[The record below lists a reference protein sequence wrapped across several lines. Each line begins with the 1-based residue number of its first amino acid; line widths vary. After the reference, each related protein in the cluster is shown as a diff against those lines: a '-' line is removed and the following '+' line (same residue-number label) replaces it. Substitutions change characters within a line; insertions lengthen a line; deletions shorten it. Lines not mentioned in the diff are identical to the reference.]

1 MWFRSTKSYFLN
13 GQEMSTAISSEAC
26 PKCQE
31 FTLYRIRRNFW
42 MRLIPT
48 SRHYLCRQC
57 RYQFVTYPPV
67 PYFFG
72 IFILLV
78 GIGVLV
84 SVLSPDSIGIGYS
97 DFSPLEKAVTVL
109 GIILLL
115 VGFCITA
122 SSLIKKSTKF
132 EKESEPHD

>member
-1 MWFRSTKSYFLN
+1 
-13 GQEMSTAISSEAC
+13 MSTAISSEAC
-26 PKCQE
+26 PKCRE
-31 FTLYRIRRNFW
+31 LTLYRIRRNFW

-57 RYQFVTYPPV
+57 RYQFVSFPPV

-72 IFILLV
+72 IFLLLL

-84 SVLSPDSIGIGYS
+84 SVLSPDSIGFGHS
-97 DFSPLEKAVTVL
+97 GFSPLEKTGTVL
-109 GIILLL
+109 GIMLIL

-122 SSLIKKSTKF
+122 SSLIKRLTKF
-132 EKESEPHD
+132 DKESEIHD